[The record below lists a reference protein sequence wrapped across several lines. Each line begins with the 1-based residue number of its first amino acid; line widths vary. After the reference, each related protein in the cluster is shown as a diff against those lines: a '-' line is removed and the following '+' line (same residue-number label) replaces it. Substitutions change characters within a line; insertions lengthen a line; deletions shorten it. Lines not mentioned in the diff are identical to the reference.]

1 MDGSIDALGK
11 ETYSIECAGLGNSET
26 RNDASVGCLKTKI
39 ESIIV

>member
-11 ETYSIECAGLGNSET
+11 ETYSFECAGLGNSET
-26 RNDASVGCLKTKI
+26 RNGAGVGSLKTKI